1 MAFYTFF
8 FEFGTGLSQ
17 NPDSTA
23 GNLRIYGI
31 LDKRISSVF
40 SLHPLNLF
48 ESSFPHLLNIPYFCE
63 YSYIKRIFSVMKFVK
78 QTVGYWCPDIT
89 QGNFL
94 GQGIRAAILDTG
106 VSNHP
111 DLQNRILDFRD
122 FTGRSSGERDDSG
135 HGTHVAGIL
144 AGDGTASSGLYAG
157 MAPRSELII
166 GKVLDREG
174 NGNVDIVLKGIEWI
188 LSRKSTYDIRIVNIS
203 VGTQPDLPREQ
214 KQLLL
219 EAVEH
224 LWDAG
229 LVVVVS
235 AGNYGPKSGTVSVP
249 GSSRKVI
256 TVGVPDS
263 PLPPVSC
270 RRNRLNYSGRG
281 PTGECV
287 VKPDIYA
294 PGTGIISCNSRYSL
308 PGEHPYTIKSGTSMA
323 TPVVS
328 GAIACLLSKYPDM
341 TNVEVKLR
349 LRESCQAFPGT
360 EAGWGMLSVEQ
371 LFKT

>member
-1 MAFYTFF
+1 
-8 FEFGTGLSQ
+8 
-17 NPDSTA
+17 
-23 GNLRIYGI
+23 
-31 LDKRISSVF
+31 
-40 SLHPLNLF
+40 
-48 ESSFPHLLNIPYFCE
+48 
-63 YSYIKRIFSVMKFVK
+63 MKFVK